1 MAVSEKETRKLFDL
15 RKQEQLQDDK
25 KIMDKII
32 KNYGENSDK
41 FIRLNDLCQKFD
53 RDFNGLNGYTMRL
66 SE

>member
-32 KNYGENSDK
+32 KNSGENIDK
-41 FIRLNDLCQKFD
+41 FIRLNDLCQKFE

>member
-32 KNYGENSDK
+32 KNSGENIDK